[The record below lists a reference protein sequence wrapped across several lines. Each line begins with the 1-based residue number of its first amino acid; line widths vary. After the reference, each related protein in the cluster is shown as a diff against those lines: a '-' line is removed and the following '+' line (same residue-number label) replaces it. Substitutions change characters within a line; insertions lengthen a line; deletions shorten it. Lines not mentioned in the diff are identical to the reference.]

1 MVFFW
6 LFMLLAMI
14 AFDRLIRL
22 HIRTIVL
29 TYQFELYALRD
40 KLREAAMSQEINSSN
55 WVFEYLD
62 SSIAKTID
70 VLEGITIW
78 RIFFTPVVLRKQEK
92 FLRARMH
99 LQRELSKPKN
109 KCLASIHKEYT
120 ETVGLFVI
128 DRHPLLKSIA
138 IKCLQAFFVGKY
150 TRKLWRKGLELQ
162 TEAPETSTL
171 LEYAP
176 A

>member
-1 MVFFW
+1 MRV
-6 LFMLLAMI
+6 
-14 AFDRLIRL
+14 
-22 HIRTIVL
+22 HITTIVL
-29 TYQFELYALRD
+29 THQFELYALRD
-40 KLREAAMSQEINSSN
+40 KLREAAINQEVNSRN

-70 VLEGITIW
+70 VLERITIW
-78 RIFFTPVVLRKQEK
+78 RIVFTPVVLRKQEK
-92 FLRARMH
+92 ILRARMH

-109 KCLASIHKEYT
+109 KCLASIHNEYT
-120 ETVGLFVI
+120 EILGLFVV
-128 DRHPLLKSIA
+128 DRHSLLKSVA
-138 IKCLQAFFVGKY
+138 IKCLQAFIISKHI
-150 TRKLWRKGLELQ
+150 RKQWRKGLELQ